1 MNKSV
6 RVPPSGD
13 TPAPECPSMLGHSQG
28 KKLAKGWG
36 RVIRAATSDEQL
48 TDADTRVYD
57 AMCQME
63 RRGRVTCGVRYI
75 GSVCNKSKSET
86 ARCILHL
93 IGRGYVERLSV
104 KAGSRAV
111 YRLTASIFT
120 EKHGVVDHPSENQQV
135 TRESTPQP
143 VDIKCC
149 VQCRLPRRRL
159 GFSPVCVVCVKRNN
173 AKQAADKF
181 LEMHPQASNEQLWV
195 ALKIKKAKEFQ
206 SLLRMLGRPA

>member
-13 TPAPECPSMLGHSQG
+13 TPALECPSMLGHSQG

-120 EKHGVVDHPSENQQV
+120 EKHPLVDSARDNQRLADRSKRQTVDSVVCSKCRQAGKVARSGICVICIRKDNIERTIKEILTANPHA
-135 TRESTPQP
+135 TREQVYVS
-143 VDIKCC
+143 
-149 VQCRLPRRRL
+149 
-159 GFSPVCVVCVKRNN
+159 
-173 AKQAADKF
+173 
-181 LEMHPQASNEQLWV
+181 
-195 ALKIKKAKEFQ
+195 LKSGRAKEIN
-206 SLLRMLGRPA
+206 SALDRLMAVSA